1 MDTWAVEDNTWL
13 QIPALALRSYWDLKR
28 CETLL
33 ALGVLIWERDS
44 KVLSVPGGYIT
55 HIEWM
60 KPQHSTCWRQS
71 ITRGELGCLLKLDFC
86 FLTPKST
93 SSFSFSSFLG
103 KHSGSSQVWIPFS
116 FPQVHSVISHQCRWT
131 PTQSLLFLMPPHTF
145 SVLWY
150 YLSAHSGSQ

>member
-1 MDTWAVEDNTWL
+1 MDAWAVEDNTWL

-33 ALGVLIWERDS
+33 ALSVLIWKGTQRYF
-44 KVLSVPGGYIT
+44 LSQEIILHTLNG
-55 HIEWM
+55 WS
-60 KPQHSTCWRQS
+60 PQHSTCWRQS
-71 ITRGELGCLLKLDFC
+71 VIRGELGCLLKLDYC

-116 FPQVHSVISHQCRWT
+116 FPQVHFVISHQCRWT
-131 PTQSLLFLMPPHTF
+131 PTQSLLFLMPPHTV
-145 SVLWY
+145 SLWY